1 MFNFLFI
8 IRKKG
13 DQYTDNLQLTSY
25 FLLISSIL
33 CLIYILIKKIKLP
46 KNIMLNGG
54 TFWGLSLILL
64 NKSIAESKNPGLSM
78 GIFRTQA
85 ILTYGLSVF
94 IFKIPISV
102 INIFGIIMVIIG
114 AFIISDFKI
123 NKNKKIIKTNKN
135 KEWVVYAII
144 GAIFMSLKDIFT
156 KISLTEKKMNIYQ
169 FKFLNL

>member
-1 MFNFLFI
+1 MV
-8 IRKKG
+8 
-13 DQYTDNLQLTSY
+13 
-25 FLLISSIL
+25 
-33 CLIYILIKKIKLP
+33 
-46 KNIMLNGG
+46 
-54 TFWGLSLILL
+54 
-64 NKSIAESKNPGLSM
+64 
-78 GIFRTQA
+78 IFRTQA